1 VAAAF
6 KQMKWLIA
14 GANGQLGR
22 CLQQTLESNSIEY
35 AAYSKE
41 EIDINDDSRVCDV
54 IHRVKPDIV
63 VNAAAYTNVDQ
74 AEIDQSEAFAINQA
88 GVVSLANASKMINA
102 RLIHFSTDYVFSGES
117 TKPWQ
122 VSDATNPV
130 SKYGESKLAGESE
143 IARIYPENSIIVRT
157 AWLYSPFGKNFY
169 KTILNKAIN
178 GQDTVRVVN
187 DQIGQPTNANE
198 LAELIVRA
206 ISKKALPGLYH
217 GTNSGACSWFEF
229 ARFIFEI
236 AGEDVNRV
244 VPVPTSEFATRAKRP
259 KYSVLDGQK
268 WLESGIEPLG
278 PWKDSVRNLLPA
290 MTLSLAK

>member
-1 VAAAF
+1 MAAAF

-22 CLQQTLESNSIEY
+22 CLQQTLDSNSIEH

-41 EIDINDDSRVCDV
+41 EIDITDYSRVFDV
-54 IHRVKPDIV
+54 IHSVKPDIV

-88 GVVSLANASKMINA
+88 GVANLANASKLVNV

-117 TKPWQ
+117 AKPWQ

-130 SKYGESKLAGESE
+130 SKYGESKLAGELE
-143 IARIYPENSIIVRT
+143 IARIYPENSVIIRT
-157 AWLYSPFGKNFY
+157 AWLYSHFGKNFY
-169 KTILNKAIN
+169 KTMLNKAIN
-178 GQDTVRVVN
+178 SQEIVRVVN
-187 DQIGQPTNANE
+187 DQIGQPTNATD
-198 LAELIVRA
+198 LAELTLRA
-206 ISKKALPGLYH
+206 ISKNALPGVYH

-229 ARFIFEI
+229 AKFIFNI

-244 VPVPTSEFATRAKRP
+244 VPVPSSKFATKAQRP

-278 PWKDSVRNLLPA
+278 PWKDSVRSLLPA
-290 MTLSLAK
+290 MTLSLGK

>member
-1 VAAAF
+1 MAAAF

-22 CLQQTLESNSIEY
+22 CLQQTLESNSVEY
-35 AAYSKE
+35 IAYSKE
-41 EIDINDDSRVCDV
+41 EIDITDYSLVCDV
-54 IHRVKPDIV
+54 IHSVKPDIV

-88 GVVSLANASKMINA
+88 GVANLANASKLVNV

-117 TKPWQ
+117 AKPWQ

-130 SKYGESKLAGESE
+130 SKYGESKLAGELE
-143 IARIYPENSIIVRT
+143 IARIYPENSVIIRT
-157 AWLYSPFGKNFY
+157 AWLYSHFGKNFY
-169 KTILNKAIN
+169 KTMLNKAIN
-178 GQDTVRVVN
+178 GQEIVRVVN
-187 DQIGQPTNANE
+187 DQIGQPTNANDV
-198 LAELIVRA
+198 AELTLRA
-206 ISKKALPGLYH
+206 ISKKASPGIYH
-217 GTNSGACSWFEF
+217 GTNYGACSWFEF
-229 ARFIFEI
+229 AKFIFEI

-278 PWKDSVRNLLPA
+278 PWKDSVRKMLPA
-290 MTLSLAK
+290 MTLSLRK